1 MIHILPP
8 RPPEGR
14 GFGKR
19 LAHGLPD
26 LALGT
31 MFAAAWLDLFGLGG
45 RYGIDLMLLVEIE
58 GWILIVTLLSVG
70 AAYGFA
76 TETEWKDKAKSMTVL
91 VLLCAVP
98 PVYFALRWN
107 SWWPV
112 AAYGAL
118 LWNRVRL
125 ARAGREGAR
134 HLRAPLREVVLY
146 GAAAAAS
153 VWFKIPALG
162 AADAIS
168 ESRTI
173 PAGAMHRSGCCPTT
187 CSRTGG
193 WSAGASS
200 RTAPSPRAACITRP
214 SDCSRSGTARTSCRS
229 CGAGCGGS
237 RKTERT
243 HLVAPLKPL

>member
-162 AADAIS
+162 AADVHFRIADYPGWCHAPQWLLPNDLLENRRVVSWCVEPHRALAAGSLYYAAIGLLTLWHGPYKLS
-168 ESRTI
+168 LLW
-173 PAGAMHRSGCCPTT
+173 
-187 CSRTGG
+187 G
-193 WSAGASS
+193 WV
-200 RTAPSPRAACITRP
+200 RREPE
-214 SDCSRSGTARTSCRS
+214 D
-229 CGAGCGGS
+229 
-237 RKTERT
+237 
-243 HLVAPLKPL
+243 